1 MGALDPRLAR
11 ALDELTPPRPGPEA
25 WDAIVDAAG
34 GQRRAQ
40 RPWLVRLL
48 PVAGAAVA
56 AILLALAWPFGGGR
70 SGTILERAAAAVGD
84 GPVLHAVIRSG
95 WGGTL
100 VDLDSGAREEI
111 RGELE
116 VWYDPERGI
125 HEISRFAGVLQ
136 GEALYP
142 PRRVS
147 QLDSY
152 LEKTLSGLATGY
164 RDALQNG
171 TAYVLESGV
180 VEGQAVH
187 WIRVDTQMLPDVAD
201 NKLHEW
207 AHDVAVSQDTFEP
220 VATRET
226 RDRKLGPD
234 GISIVLSVETLPQG
248 EGSFTRIAPEPAVL
262 VTRVGF
268 TGSGSLTPSEASS
281 VLGHTALWAGQRVAG
296 LDLTRIWKDE
306 RAEGYDRGRGAWEK
320 TFTGVTFLYGPTDE
334 NGNPTGERFLRLS
347 ESTTL
352 DSGFRWGVRNFVP
365 PEGSMLVLDGG
376 RASLRKDGVYVAL
389 SASSEDILLSA
400 ARSLEPVPTD

>member
-1 MGALDPRLAR
+1 MGALDPRVGR
-11 ALDELTPPRPGPEA
+11 ALDELALPRPEPEA
-25 WDAIVDAAG
+25 WDSIVGAAG
-34 GQRRAQ
+34 GQRRTG
-40 RPWLVRLL
+40 RRWLLRAL
-48 PVAGAAVA
+48 PVGTAAVA
-56 AILLALAWPFGGGR
+56 ALLVALAWPFGGGP

-111 RGELE
+111 RAELE

-125 HEISRFAGVLQ
+125 HEVSRFAGFLQ
-136 GEALYP
+136 SEALYP
-142 PRRVS
+142 PGRVS
-147 QLDSY
+147 YLD
-152 LEKTLSGLATGY
+152 KTLGGLASGY
-164 RDALQNG
+164 RDALQDG

-201 NKLHEW
+201 NRLHEW

-226 RDRKLGPD
+226 RDRELSPN
-234 GISIVLSVETLPQG
+234 GISIVLSVETLPEG
-248 EGSFTRIAPEPAVL
+248 EGSFTRISPQPEIV
-262 VTRVGF
+262 VTRGSF
-268 TGSGSLTPSEASS
+268 TGTGSLTTSEASA
-281 VLGHTALWAGQRVAG
+281 VLGRRALWAGRRIAG
-296 LDLTRIWKDE
+296 LDLARIWKDE
-306 RAEGYDRGRGAWEK
+306 RGERKDGPSGIWQ
-320 TFTGVTFLYGPTDE
+320 TFTGVTFLYGAIDE
-334 NGNPTGERFLRLS
+334 NGNPPGERFLRLS

-352 DSGFRWGVRNFVP
+352 DSGFRWGVRDFVP

-376 RASLRKDGVYVAL
+376 RASLRQDGVYVVL
-389 SASSEDILLSA
+389 SASSDDMLLSA